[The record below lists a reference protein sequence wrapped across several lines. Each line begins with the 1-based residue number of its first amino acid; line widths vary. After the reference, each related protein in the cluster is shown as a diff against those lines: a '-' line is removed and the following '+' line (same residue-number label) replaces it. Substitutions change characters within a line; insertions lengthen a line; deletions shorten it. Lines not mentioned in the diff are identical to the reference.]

1 MGENLADVV
10 ERLGGI
16 LHWLGKY
23 EEANA
28 CNLLAR
34 FLRTVGIDTL
44 DTFERHLDDID
55 ATQEAQEKAQ
65 RAMYA
70 VAEPSDTSSDVQEG
84 LGK

>member
-16 LHWLGKY
+16 LHWFGKY
-23 EEANA
+23 TEANA

-34 FLRTVGIDTL
+34 FLRTMGIDDL

-55 ATQEAQEKAQ
+55 AATEADERRQ
-65 RAMYA
+65 REMYE
-70 VAEPSDTSSDVQEG
+70 EPTPLASDKQGGERG
-84 LGK
+84 